1 MPIYIYKHPSEEIY
15 REVLQSMNDVHE
27 YFEDGTQ
34 WNRVFLVP
42 NASIDSSINP
52 YSQNDFVNKTANKKG
67 TMGDLMDLSAELSA
81 KRASSA
87 GEDPIKR
94 NFFDDYSKKNNGKK
108 HLLDK
113 PKTIETKNFKIDL

>member
-81 KRASSA
+81 KRF
-87 GEDPIKR
+87 GG
-94 NFFDDYSKKNNGKK
+94 F
-108 HLLDK
+108 L
-113 PKTIETKNFKIDL
+113 IDCEYY